1 MIVDAELVKKVIQ
14 AHACDTLSAY
24 NVGKT
29 DKLYYSERKS
39 ATDLCLEVDTCVASI
54 QGPFRI
60 EVWKGERGKGRPS
73 EKAAAYTF
81 IVQGGHGVY
90 GAPQHNSDM
99 DARLARIEAALM
111 NGSDEPEDEPI
122 NGPSERLVTML
133 ADLLP
138 RFLGQPGAA
147 PSQPATA
154 PPSQPVNGAPVNG
167 EAKPDME
174 VMRAV
179 MRLQKTDPNAFAQ
192 YREMLIKTYGDEAAK
207 RG

>member
-14 AHACDTLSAY
+14 AHACDTLTAY

-81 IVQGGHGVY
+81 IVQGGHGMY
-90 GAPQHNSDM
+90 GGPQHGNSDM

-111 NGSDEPEDEPI
+111 GGVDDDRDEPEAV

-138 RFLGQPGAA
+138 RFLGQA
-147 PSQPATA
+147 PAQPAPA
-154 PPSQPVNGAPVNG
+154 PVAQPVTGPMNGDT
-167 EAKPDME
+167 KPDME

>member
-81 IVQGGHGVY
+81 IVQGGHGMY
-90 GAPQHNSDM
+90 GNGQQINSDM

-111 NGSDEPEDEPI
+111 NGTDDGDEPEAI
-122 NGPSERLVTML
+122 NGPSERLIGML

-138 RFLGQPGAA
+138 KFLGQQA
-147 PSQPATA
+147 PAQPAPA
-154 PPSQPVNGAPVNG
+154 PQPLNGEPVNGDT
-167 EAKPDME
+167 KPDME

-179 MRLQKTDPNAFAQ
+179 MRLQKTDPAAFKQ
-192 YREMLIKTYGDEAAK
+192 YRDVLINTYGDEAAK

>member
-81 IVQGGHGVY
+81 IVQGGHGMY
-90 GAPQHNSDM
+90 GAPQQGNSDM

-111 NGSDEPEDEPI
+111 NGAADDEPI
-122 NGPSERLVTML
+122 NGPSERLVTMF

-138 RFLGQPGAA
+138 KFLTPTAPAA
-147 PSQPATA
+147 QPAPVA
-154 PPSQPVNGAPVNG
+154 QPMNG
-167 EAKPDME
+167 EARPDME

-179 MRLQKTDPNAFAQ
+179 MRLQKSDPAAFAQ
-192 YREMLIKTYGDEAAK
+192 YRDALLKTYGDEAAK